1 MSTTRIAARYAK
13 PLLELAQ
20 EKKVL
25 EQVKADI
32 DNFSGLCESNRDLV
46 LTLKSPIIAHQKKAD
61 ILAKIFDG
69 KFNELTSSFFALL
82 AKKNRENLLPE
93 IAKEFVK
100 MYNDFMG
107 FQEAV
112 VTTTIP
118 VDAQPKT
125 AFEKLVADFS
135 GKKPMIIEKIDK
147 SLVGGYVVKMGDKQ
161 IDDSMSGKLREL
173 RLNFQKENI

>member
-1 MSTTRIAARYAK
+1 MSTTRIATRYAK

-20 EKKVL
+20 ENNVL

-32 DNFSGLCESNRDLV
+32 DNFISLCETNRDFV
-46 LTLKSPIIAHQKKAD
+46 LTLKSPIIAHQKKAA

-69 KFNELTSSFFALL
+69 KVNELTSKFFVVL
-82 AKKNRENLLPE
+82 ANKTRENLLPE
-93 IAKEFVK
+93 VAREFLR
-100 MYNDFMG
+100 MYYEKMG

-118 VDAQPKT
+118 LDAETKK
-125 AFEKLVADFS
+125 AFEKLVSDVS

-147 SLVGGYVVKMGDKQ
+147 SLVGGYIVKMGDRQ

-173 RLNFQKENI
+173 KLSFQKENI